1 MRARPLPARA
11 VVLLLLLLLVSACR
25 GAPEPAPTTPTPPP
39 PDPAQPDPLALVIE
53 DIQLAPMGNGEI
65 LTGTGDSVDTAA
77 AEKAVGA
84 TAKALE
90 RFLNAQFV
98 DEATRF
104 GEGPA
109 RELLQPGVFDT
120 LPPEQRAAMGVQ
132 YQPVTGVLPGRAA
145 GTASVL
151 FHGEKVYAVSID
163 YRVDVDLFYDAP
175 EGGAS
180 ESETAGNEPAEDGTG
195 GGQASPRPLPLEH
208 RGTVVFTAPS
218 WTVES
223 FEFHI
228 SAPDVPVP
236 PPAPAP
242 QASAT

>member
-25 GAPEPAPTTPTPPP
+25 GAPEPTPTTPPP
-39 PDPAQPDPLALVIE
+39 PDPTQPDPLALAIE
-53 DIQLAPMGNGEI
+53 DIQLVPMGNGEI
-65 LTGTGDSVDTAA
+65 LTGTGEAVDTDA
-77 AEKAVGA
+77 AERAVEA
-84 TAKALE
+84 TASALE

-98 DEATRF
+98 DEGTRF
-104 GEGPA
+104 SEGPA
-109 RELLQPGVFDT
+109 RALLQPGVFDA

-132 YQPVTGVLPGRAA
+132 YQPVMGVLPGRAT

-151 FHGEKVYAVSID
+151 FHGAEVYAVSID
-163 YRVDVDLFYDAP
+163 YRVDVELFYDEP
-175 EGGAS
+175 EGRATD
-180 ESETAGNEPAEDGTG
+180 SETASDDGTEEG
-195 GGQASPRPLPLEH
+195 TAGAEASPRPLPLEH
-208 RGTVVFTAPS
+208 RGIVVFTAPS

-242 QASAT
+242 EASAT

>member
-25 GAPEPAPTTPTPPP
+25 GAPEPTPTTPPP
-39 PDPAQPDPLALVIE
+39 PDPAQPDPVALVIE

-65 LTGTGDSVDTAA
+65 LTGTGDAVDTAA
-77 AEKAVGA
+77 AERAVEA
-84 TAKALE
+84 TASALE
-90 RFLNAQFV
+90 RFLNAQFI
-98 DEATRF
+98 DKATRF

-109 RELLQPGVFDT
+109 RALLQPGVFDT

-132 YQPVTGVLPGRAA
+132 YQPVTGVLPGRAT

-151 FHGEKVYAVSID
+151 FNGAEVYAVSID
-163 YRVDVDLFYDAP
+163 YRVEAELFYDEP
-175 EGGAS
+175 DDGAS
-180 ESETAGNEPAEDGTG
+180 ESEAAGDEPTEDGT
-195 GGQASPRPLPLEH
+195 ADVEPSPRPQPLEQ

-242 QASAT
+242 EASPA

>member
-11 VVLLLLLLLVSACR
+11 VVLLLLLLLGSACR
-25 GAPEPAPTTPTPPP
+25 GAPEPTPTTPPP
-39 PDPAQPDPLALVIE
+39 PDPTQPDPLALVIE

-65 LTGTGDSVDTAA
+65 LTGTGDAVDPDAAERAVEATAA
-77 AEKAVGA
+77 
-84 TAKALE
+84 ALE

-98 DEATRF
+98 GEATRF

-109 RELLQPGVFDT
+109 RALLQPGVFDT

-132 YQPVTGVLPGRAA
+132 YQPVTGVLPGRAT

-151 FHGEKVYAVSID
+151 FHGERVYAVSID
-163 YRVDVDLFYDAP
+163 YRVKVDLFYP
-175 EGGAS
+175 S
-180 ESETAGNEPAEDGTG
+180 TGTG
-195 GGQASPRPLPLEH
+195 SGSEATSTEDVVPRGLPLAH
-208 RGTVVFTAPS
+208 RGTVLFTAPS

-228 SAPDVPVP
+228 EAPDVPVP
-236 PPAPAP
+236 APAE
-242 QASAT
+242 SAT